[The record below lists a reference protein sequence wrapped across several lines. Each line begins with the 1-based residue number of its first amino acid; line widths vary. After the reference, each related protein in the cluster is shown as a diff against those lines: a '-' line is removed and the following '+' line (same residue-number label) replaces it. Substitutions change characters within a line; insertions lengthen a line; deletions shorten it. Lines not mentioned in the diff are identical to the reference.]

1 MPTYNV
7 TRDQAVWEREFLTV
21 DVPKDVQ
28 RLADESDDPDS
39 YIAEY
44 IDEQLDAGNFETVR
58 PPEIQDSV
66 EGLDTVISFEVRED

>member
-1 MPTYNV
+1 MPTYKV
-7 TRDQAVWEREFLTV
+7 TRDQAVWEREYLSV
-21 DVPKDVQ
+21 EVPDDVQ
-28 RLADESDDPDS
+28 QIADESDDPDS